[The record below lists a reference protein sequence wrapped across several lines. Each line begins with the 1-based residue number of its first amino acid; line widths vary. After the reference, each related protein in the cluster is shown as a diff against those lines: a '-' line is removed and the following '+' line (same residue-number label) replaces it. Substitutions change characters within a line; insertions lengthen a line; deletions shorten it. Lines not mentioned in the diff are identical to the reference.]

1 MFPFAGKPDGA
12 SKPLLDIYQGT
23 VRRFSCGLRPLGAGS
38 PRIGNTPI
46 RDLSDFSRWNGLRI
60 MAKLEWFNPW
70 GSVKDRVAWYMVKG
84 AEERGELRRGERII
98 IEPSSGNTGIALTG
112 IAKSLGYSVEVVIPK
127 AASEETKMIL
137 RGMGA
142 NVWEVEDDLCPRV
155 GRGTDQSISLAKAAV
170 RSHPGKYFMP
180 NQYENLDNVRAHYET
195 TGPEI
200 WRQTMGKITHFV
212 AGIGTGGTVI
222 GVGSYLKERN
232 PRVKVYAVEPVKGH
246 HIQGLRNL
254 EESSMPKILSEKLDV
269 VDEWIKVDDREAF
282 EAAERLYREA
292 GIPAGPSSGAALH
305 GALKVAEEAREGL
318 IVTVFPDGR
327 ERHESTFRKY
337 REGLLLKEG

>member
-1 MFPFAGKPDGA
+1 MFADKPDRA
-12 SKPLLDIYQGT
+12 SEPLLALYRKRIRKYRSEIPSLDLGSLHIGGT
-23 VRRFSCGLRPLGAGS
+23 PVIELTNFSRGKG
-38 PRIGNTPI
+38 PRI
-46 RDLSDFSRWNGLRI
+46 L
-60 MAKLEWFNPW
+60 AKLEWYNPW
-70 GSVKDRVAWYMVKG
+70 GSVKDRVAWYMIRG

-127 AASEETKMIL
+127 AVSEETKALL

-142 NVWEVEDDLCPRV
+142 KVWEVDDDLCPRV
-155 GRGTDQSISLAKAAV
+155 GRGTDQSISLAKATV
-170 RSHPGKYFMP
+170 KSYPGKYFMP

-200 WRQTMGKITHFV
+200 WKQTKGKVTHFV

-232 PRVKVYAVEPVKGH
+232 PRVKVYAVEPIKGH

-254 EESSMPKILSEKLDV
+254 EESSMPKILAEKLEV
-269 VDEWIKVDDREAF
+269 VDEWIKVDDKEAF
-282 EAAERLYREA
+282 ETAEKIYRET

-305 GALKVAEEAREGL
+305 GTIKVAEEVKEGL
-318 IVTVFPDGR
+318 IVTVFPDSR
-327 ERHESTFRKY
+327 RRHESTFRKY
-337 REGLLLKEG
+337 REGTLLEEE